1 MQKKNFPTAEIL
13 FLILGEVIVSLIVS
27 GVYLIL
33 NRFSVSVI
41 AGGLLG
47 SAVAILNFVILSV
60 SVNRAI
66 DKAMEE
72 RGTGEMTDEEAAAFA
87 QKNAAAV
94 QRAAQGSY
102 IIRQILMLGVLVGA
116 FLLGLGSKGLFLL
129 GCGRLFLRL
138 FRLFRAAEIQGEL
151 VVDADVG
158 PLPLFFLH
166 LTTQL
171 LLVLTCHLA
180 VPFVFG

>member
-116 FLLGLGSKGLFLL
+116 FLLGDWFDVIATLSPLLAFRPLLSVCGLMKKKS
-129 GCGRLFLRL
+129 
-138 FRLFRAAEIQGEL
+138 
-151 VVDADVG
+151 
-158 PLPLFFLH
+158 
-166 LTTQL
+166 
-171 LLVLTCHLA
+171 
-180 VPFVFG
+180 